1 MKKYI
6 AKKVIIGL
14 SLFFLV
20 MLINFTILQIAPGG
34 PEGMLLGPRV
44 PAEMREL
51 LRKQLG
57 LDRPIHERFISY
69 ITGVLQ
75 GDLGVSYQYGIP
87 VSDLIRQK
95 LPKTLLLGGLTLLV
109 TVIIG
114 IPLGVIAAKR
124 PYGMLDR
131 VLTTFSVAGFA
142 LPGFWVGLVIL
153 LVFSFLL
160 GWFPMGGYQTYGYSG
175 FNLVD
180 FLHHLALPLITG
192 VIGNLVSV
200 NLFVRSSLL
209 EALKQ
214 DYVMVARGKGLSENV
229 VFYKHALRNALIPV
243 VTNISLRVS
252 YIFSGNS
259 VVIETVFTWPG
270 LGLLTWNAVNSRDY
284 PVILGVFLI
293 FAAMMISINILMDVI
308 YAMIDPRIS
317 YER

>member
-1 MKKYI
+1 MKKFI

-20 MLINFTILQIAPGG
+20 MLINFTILQLAPGG

-57 LDRPIHERFISY
+57 LDQPIHIKFNRYIS
-69 ITGVLQ
+69 GVLQ

-114 IPLGVIAAKR
+114 IPLGVLAAKR
-124 PYGMLDR
+124 PYGLLDR

-142 LPGFWVGLVIL
+142 LPGFWIGLVIL
-153 LVFSFLL
+153 MIFSFFL
-160 GWFPMGGYQTYGYSG
+160 GWFPMGGYKTYGFG
-175 FNLVD
+175 TFNLLD

-270 LGLLTWNAVNSRDY
+270 LGLLTWNAVNNRDY

-293 FAAMMISINILMDVI
+293 FAAMMITINILMDVI
-308 YAMIDPRIS
+308 YTMIDPRIT
-317 YER
+317 YDR

>member
-6 AKKVIIGL
+6 AKKVVIGL

-20 MLINFTILQIAPGG
+20 MLINFTIIQLAPGG

-57 LDRPIHERFISY
+57 LDQPIHIKFSRYFS
-69 ITGVLQ
+69 GVLQ

-109 TVIIG
+109 TVVIG
-114 IPLGVIAAKR
+114 IPLGVLAAKR
-124 PYGMLDR
+124 PYGVLDR

-153 LVFSFLL
+153 MFFSFFL
-160 GWFPMGGYQTYGYSG
+160 GWFPMGGYKTYGSG
-175 FNLVD
+175 TFNLLD

-214 DYVMVARGKGLSENV
+214 DYVMVARGKGLSESV

-270 LGLLTWNAVNSRDY
+270 LGLLTWNAVNNRDY

-293 FAAMMISINILMDVI
+293 FAAMMITINILMDVI
-308 YAMIDPRIS
+308 YTMIDPRIS
-317 YER
+317 YDR